1 MSLRKFGKTEEYL
14 FPLGFGTMRLP
25 TIGGDNSKINTDEA
39 IKMIRF
45 AIDNGL
51 NYVDTAYPYH
61 GGNSEIVV
69 GLALKDGYRKKTNI
83 ATKLP
88 TWLINE
94 KSDLDKYLFEQLKK
108 LQTDYIDFYLLHTLD
123 KGLFQKMVEVEAVS
137 WAEKKI
143 KEGYIKYLGFSFHD
157 EFPVFKSIVDYYP
170 NWTFAQIQLNYLD
183 TEYQAG
189 LKGLKYAH
197 EKGLAVI
204 IMEPLRG
211 GELANLPPRVE
222 EVFKSVNPNRP
233 IVECGFDFLWN
244 MQEVS
249 LVLSGM
255 STMEQVKENIEYAK
269 RAYIGMLTD
278 SELEAYKKA
287 ANLISELRPIG
298 CTGCGYC
305 QPCTV
310 GINIP
315 GIFDIYNKGY
325 LFQNME
331 RAKKRYSFEKVKATE
346 CIECGNC
353 EAQCPQGLPIIQ
365 LLKKVHREFTTGA

>member
-1 MSLRKFGKTEEYL
+1 MV
-14 FPLGFGTMRLP
+14 
-25 TIGGDNSKINTDEA
+25 N
-39 IKMIRF
+39 
-45 AIDNGL
+45 
-51 NYVDTAYPYH
+51 VD
-61 GGNSEIVV
+61 
-69 GLALKDGYRKKTNI
+69 
-83 ATKLP
+83 
-88 TWLINE
+88 
-94 KSDLDKYLFEQLKK
+94 
-108 LQTDYIDFYLLHTLD
+108 
-123 KGLFQKMVEVEAVS
+123 AVT

-143 KEGYIKYLGFSFHD
+143 KEGYIRYLGFSFHD

-211 GELANLPPRVE
+211 GELANLPKQIE
-222 EVFKSVNPNRP
+222 EVFKSVNPERP
-233 IVECGFDFLWN
+233 IVEWGFDFLWN
-244 MQEVS
+244 MEEVS

-255 STMEQVKENIEYAK
+255 STMEQVKENINYAK
-269 RAYIGMLTD
+269 RSYSGMLTP
-278 SELEAYKKA
+278 SELEVYNRVAKM
-287 ANLISELRPIG
+287 IHELRPIG

-315 GIFDIYNKGY
+315 EIFDIYNKGY
-325 LFQNME
+325 LFGNME
-331 RAKKRYSFEKVKATE
+331 RAKRRYSFEKVKASE

-353 EAQCPQGLPIIQ
+353 EAQCPQGLPIRE
-365 LLKKVHREFTTGA
+365 LFKKVHSELAGG

>member
-1 MSLRKFGKTEEYL
+1 MALRKFGKTEEYL

-25 TIGGDNSKINTDEA
+25 VIGGDNSRINEEEA
-39 IKMIRF
+39 IRMIRY

-69 GLALKDGYRKKTNI
+69 GYALKDGYRKKTNL

-88 TWLINE
+88 TWLIND
-94 KSDLDKYLFEQLKK
+94 KSDLDKYFFEQLKK
-108 LQTDYIDFYLLHTLD
+108 LQTDYVDFYLLHTLD
-123 KGLFQKMVEVEAVS
+123 KGLFEKMVKVDAVT

-143 KEGYIKYLGFSFHD
+143 KEGYIRYLGFSFHD
-157 EFPVFKSIVDYYP
+157 EFPVFKSIVDYFP

-211 GELANLPPRVE
+211 GELANLPKQIE
-222 EVFKSVNPNRP
+222 EVFKSVNPERP
-233 IVECGFDFLWN
+233 IVEWGFDFLWN
-244 MQEVS
+244 MEEVS

-255 STMEQVKENIEYAK
+255 STLEQVKENINYAK
-269 RAYIGMLTD
+269 RSYPGMLTP
-278 SELEAYKKA
+278 SELEVYNRVAKM
-287 ANLISELRPIG
+287 IHELRPIG

-315 GIFDIYNKGY
+315 EIFDIYNKGY
-325 LFQNME
+325 LFGNME
-331 RAKKRYSFEKVKATE
+331 RAKRRYSFEKVKASE

-353 EAQCPQGLPIIQ
+353 EAQCPQGLPIRE
-365 LLKKVHREFTTGA
+365 LLKKVHSELAGG